1 MFKRVRR
8 GAAMIYVV
16 IAMPIF
22 LGFGGLAVDVG
33 RLQMA
38 KSQAQQ
44 CADAAARY
52 AALGAANSSIPTTTA
67 IANAQSIASVSNVDG
82 SSPTISSSEVIV
94 GDYNSNTK
102 VFTAN
107 SLGSCVKVTVRQ
119 TINRTGAAPLMMT
132 IFRAGGAQISATAIA
147 KCTVTVTA
155 ISPPASGNL
164 WLSGI
169 PYNTTT
175 QNLRPDNST
184 IWDNS
189 GTSTNAK
196 QRPLVVDLA
205 ALGIQGGE
213 TINLEGITGTASWS
227 NSGSGTNNTA
237 DGDASFIVGHGVV
250 YPGSVPTTPDNGMSN
265 TRAPIGAVM
274 AVFLTN
280 SAPNGSGAPTSL
292 DFGNTSDRDYTSVSP
307 QLKQVFFVGDGKRDN
322 GELQTI
328 VVPTGATK
336 LYLGMMD
343 AWQWNDN
350 VGNFTTKLYGNN
362 AVTLVK

>member
-1 MFKRVRR
+1 
-8 GAAMIYVV
+8 MIYIV

-22 LGFGGLAVDVG
+22 IGFGGLAVDVG

-44 CADAAARY
+44 VADAAARY

-67 IANAQSIASVSNVDG
+67 VANAQSVGVASNIDG
-82 SSPTISSSEVIV
+82 SGVAISAADIIV
-94 GDYNSNTK
+94 GDYNSTTK
-102 VFTAN
+102 VFTTN
-107 SLGSCVKVTVRQ
+107 SAGNCVKVTVRQ
-119 TINRTGAAPLMMT
+119 ALNRTGSAPLMMS
-132 IFRAGGAQISATAIA
+132 IFGAGGAQVTATAIA
-147 KCTVTVTA
+147 KCTSITTT

-164 WLSGI
+164 WLSGM
-169 PYNTTT
+169 PSNTTT

-184 IWDNS
+184 VWDNS
-189 GTSTNAK
+189 GTAATGTAAA
-196 QRPLVVDLA
+196 QRPLVIDLA
-205 ALGIQGGE
+205 AMGIQGGA
-213 TINLEGITGTASWS
+213 TINLEGITGTASWQ
-227 NSGSGTNNTA
+227 SGSSGSNNTA
-237 DGDASFIVGHGVV
+237 DGDAGFIVGHGVV
-250 YPGSVPTTPDNGMSN
+250 YPGSVPTTSDNGLSN

-274 AVFLTN
+274 AVFQSN
-280 SAPNGSGAPTSL
+280 SAPDGSGAPSSL
-292 DFGNTSDRDYTSVSP
+292 DFGTTSDRDYTSVSP
-307 QLKQVFFVGDGKRDN
+307 QLKQVFFIGDGKRDN

-328 VVPTGATK
+328 TVPTGATK